1 MAQPGNG
8 GEPNGVQEQI
18 AAAADDD
25 LAEDLGA
32 MGDDDDDDE
41 EDAQNEAGNGNAVQG
56 ELHLVRQLPQKT
68 VLRVTH
74 FCQVFL
80 LLAVC
85 EIF

>member
-41 EDAQNEAGNGNAVQG
+41 EEAQNEGGNGNAVQG
-56 ELHLVRQLPQKT
+56 ESRLGRHRRHCQELLTSAR
-68 VLRVTH
+68 H
-74 FCQVFL
+74 FYC
-80 LLAVC
+80 
-85 EIF
+85 